1 MKPLTFRLSIVKK
14 LEGYALVP
22 MLPYG
27 VSGLGV
33 ARLAWPAPDRQNVTM
48 ATTPWPT
55 TSTADPIGSPDLL
68 LALHRRHEGLL
79 VLLALASFVLYAAG
93 VVMLHQNRAPGWSLE
108 ASGALPAA
116 VSHWVYGTPFGAMEH
131 DVWLKFEHPGD
142 ASVQDVLAMAASKSI
157 PPGLVD
163 STTLDGGG
171 AGTNVFVTIA
181 TGLFG
186 IKLSSLVKLYLV
198 IVGVSAVA
206 FMLRFPDR
214 RLFALL
220 LYFLVATVMLLTPLG
235 SSDLAVDQTPIGGQ
249 RYFVMAAILSALYIF
264 FEIIDRGAGAGS
276 RRTLANAALLL
287 LQALLLFGA
296 LLVRSSAGYLLG
308 VLFVVW
314 LWRLY
319 RERRQPD
326 QRRTLLR
333 TGAVVAAA
341 FGVYCV
347 FAATAL
353 SAYVHNGRIFGN
365 VWHRA
370 FISFIFHPDWPF
382 GNLRQ
387 VYDCTRY
394 IPEGLNRQNMDR
406 NGHCVWLVYPP
417 NATRPLGDVIAGT
430 YDGEYEKA
438 LRQAFFYV
446 ASHYPRQT
454 FELYAIYKTALVEN
468 TMQLARHALFKL
480 YRAPVAKAFFALAAA
495 QLLVFVAFMVAVA
508 RVERTV
514 VDPPLVIFALFFVA
528 SIPPLYVAWSTLATA
543 TDMIFLLYS
552 SALLGA
558 LLLVQFVV
566 QAVLRLMPARVQPG
580 Q

>member
-1 MKPLTFRLSIVKK
+1 L
-14 LEGYALVP
+14 
-22 MLPYG
+22 
-27 VSGLGV
+27 
-33 ARLAWPAPDRQNVTM
+33 Q
-48 ATTPWPT
+48 
-55 TSTADPIGSPDLL
+55 

-93 VVMLHQNRAPGWSLE
+93 VVLLHQNRTPGWSLE

-116 VSHWVYGTPFGAMEH
+116 VSYWAYGTPFGAMEH
-131 DVWLKFEHPGD
+131 DVWLKFTHPGD
-142 ASVQDVLAMAASKSI
+142 ASVQDILAATASKSI

-163 STTLDGGG
+163 RTTLDGGG

-186 IKLSSLVKLYLV
+186 LKLSSLVKLYLV
-198 IVGVSAVA
+198 IVGVSATA
-206 FMLRFPDR
+206 FIVRFPDR

-220 LYFLVATVMLLTPLG
+220 IYFLVATVMLLTSLG
-235 SSDLAVDQTPIGGQ
+235 LSGLAVDQTPIGGQ
-249 RYFVMAAILSALYIF
+249 RYFVMVAILCALHIF
-264 FEIIDRGAGAGS
+264 FEIIDRTAAIGS
-276 RRTLANAALLL
+276 RRRLANLALLA

-308 VLFVVW
+308 VLFLVW

-319 RERRQPD
+319 GERRQPD

-333 TGAVVAAA
+333 VGTVIVAA
-341 FGVYCV
+341 FGVYCL

-353 SAYVHNGRIFGN
+353 SAYVHNGRILGN

-370 FISFIFHPDWPF
+370 FISYIFHPDWPF
-382 GNLRQ
+382 DGLRQ

-394 IPEGLNRQNMDR
+394 IPEGLNRDNMDR

-446 ASHYPRQT
+446 ATHYPRQT

-468 TMQLARHALFKL
+468 TMLLARHALFHL
-480 YRAPVAKAFFALAAA
+480 NRAPAATSLFALAAA

-508 RVERTV
+508 RVKRTV
-514 VDPPLVIFALFFVA
+514 VDAPIVIFPLFFIA
-528 SIPPLYVAWSTLATA
+528 SIPPLYIAWSTLATA
-543 TDMIFLLYS
+543 TDMIFLMYS
-552 SALLGA
+552 CMLLAA
-558 LLLVQFVV
+558 LLLVQLVA
-566 QAVLRLMPARVQPG
+566 QAVLRLMPTRVAPNH
-580 Q
+580 